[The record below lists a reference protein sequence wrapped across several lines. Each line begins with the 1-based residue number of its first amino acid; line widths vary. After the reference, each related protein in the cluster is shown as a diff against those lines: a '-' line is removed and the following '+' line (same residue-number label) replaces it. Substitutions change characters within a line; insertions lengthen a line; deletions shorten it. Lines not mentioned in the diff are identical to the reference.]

1 MYKKDHSG
9 VSAANNFYT
18 HEAKVVKQKSGYNVT
33 LTVKVKHGLVK
44 FEPVSMSAGRIFDRT
59 FTHQNGKDIWT
70 YTFHIDSIKVLEHEI
85 AGKVRLSVPIANIHQ
100 RTFEVWFSFGKLD
113 LRKGSITQKQS
124 AISNETESK
133 TSTTTDSAS
142 PTSSKKSAAATQAPL
157 AEKAATKPE
166 KVESQATLPGKK
178 ALAKYD
184 VLPKD
189 KQPTYADVALIKYPI
204 LEEVIIFIVLTG
216 AIVGVTLFLSKKVK
230 KKEEK

>member
-1 MYKKDHSG
+1 
-9 VSAANNFYT
+9 
-18 HEAKVVKQKSGYNVT
+18 
-33 LTVKVKHGLVK
+33 
-44 FEPVSMSAGRIFDRT
+44 MSAGRIFDRT

-85 AGKVRLSVPIANIHQ
+85 SGRVRLSVPIANIHQ

-133 TSTTTDSAS
+133 TSTPMDSAS

-157 AEKAATKPE
+157 AEEAATKPE
-166 KVESQATLPGKK
+166 KADSQAALPSKK
-178 ALAKYD
+178 AVAKYD

-189 KQPTYADVALIKYPI
+189 KQPTYADVTLIKYPI
-204 LEEVIIFIVLTG
+204 LEEVIVFIVLAG
-216 AIVGVTLFLSKKVK
+216 AIVGGTLFLSKKVK
-230 KKEEK
+230 KKKEK

>member
-1 MYKKDHSG
+1 
-9 VSAANNFYT
+9 
-18 HEAKVVKQKSGYNVT
+18 
-33 LTVKVKHGLVK
+33 
-44 FEPVSMSAGRIFDRT
+44 MSAGRIFDRT

-85 AGKVRLSVPIANIHQ
+85 AGKVRLSVPIANIYQ

-113 LRKGSITQKQS
+113 LRKGSIAQKQS

-133 TSTTTDSAS
+133 TSTPTDSVS
-142 PTSSKKSAAATQAPL
+142 PTSSKTSAAATQAPL

-166 KVESQATLPGKK
+166 KAESQAVLPSKK

-204 LEEVIIFIVLTG
+204 LEEVIIFIVLAG

>member
-1 MYKKDHSG
+1 M
-9 VSAANNFYT
+9 
-18 HEAKVVKQKSGYNVT
+18 VKQKSGYKVT
-33 LTVKVKHGLVK
+33 LTVRVKDGLVT
-44 FEPVSMSAGRIFDRT
+44 FEPLSMSAGRILDQT

-85 AGKVRLSVPIANIHQ
+85 SGKVRLSVPIANIHQ

-113 LRKGSITQKQS
+113 LRKGTITQKQS

-133 TSTTTDSAS
+133 TSIPPDSAS
-142 PTSSKKSAAATQAPL
+142 TTSSKTSTAATQAPL
-157 AEKAATKPE
+157 AEEAAIKPE
-166 KVESQATLPGKK
+166 KAESQAALPSKK

-204 LEEVIIFIVLTG
+204 LEEVIIFIVLAG

-230 KKEEK
+230 KKEER